1 MKRWGTHL
9 PSPAL
14 LIACTALFVAL
25 GGTVL
30 AATKKIDGKTIRV
43 KSLPGNRLKL
53 GSVPGNR
60 LKPRTVDGSRLAPGS
75 VTGAQIDAASLG
87 QVPNAGHA
95 ESADNARHAQ
105 TATVAEHAS
114 EATTVNGHA
123 VGCASAARE
132 FAGACWDLRPS
143 TSALTAPAAAAACA
157 DVGGELPDA
166 LAFADFADQPGITIS
181 IGGEWT
187 NQIGNLG
194 APGVVSV
201 ATVEPDGSIV
211 GADSKEMRHFRC
223 VRPLVS

>member
-14 LIACTALFVAL
+14 LIACAALFVAL

-60 LKPRTVDGSRLAPGS
+60 LKPGTVGGNRLAPGS
-75 VTGAQIDAASLG
+75 VTGTQIDAASLG

-105 TATVAEHAS
+105 TATAAEHAS
-114 EATTVNGHA
+114 EATTVNGRT
-123 VGCASAARE
+123 VGCGSTERE
-132 FAGACWDLRPS
+132 FAGACWGLRPS
-143 TSALTAPAAAAACA
+143 PSALTAPAAAAACA
-157 DVGGELPDA
+157 DVGGELPLGLE
-166 LAFADFADQPGITIS
+166 LAAFIEQPGVQLAS
-181 IGGEWT
+181 EGEWLNEVWVNSGT
-187 NQIGNLG
+187 VYSVDFLKSDGNFDLKS
-194 APGVVSV
+194 PSN
-201 ATVEPDGSIV
+201 TL
-211 GADSKEMRHFRC
+211 HFRC